1 MVQGDGMI
9 NMSVI
14 GCGEWGPNHIRNF
27 QSQTGA
33 KVVVA
38 VDLDPKR
45 LQRIQEL
52 FPAVECS
59 SDADAVL
66 ANPGIQAVVVATPLQ
81 THYRLV
87 KQALQAGKHVLC
99 EKPLCETVA
108 QGRELIDLA
117 QARDRV
123 LMVGHVFLFNPGI
136 MKVKE
141 ILESGALGNLHYLH
155 AIRTNLGPI
164 RRDCNAAFDLATHDI
179 SIFNWLVG
187 CEPEEVSA
195 SGGCFLQPGIEDVVS
210 ISLQYPGQVFG
221 SIQASWLN
229 PKKVRQITV
238 VGSKQMV
245 TWDDLQLGSPVACY
259 DKGANSNKHY
269 DDFGEFLRIATW
281 DGDVK
286 LPKVHTEEPLKLQAR
301 HFLDAIAKGGAERSG
316 GESALGVVGV
326 LEAAAKSLRENG
338 RAVPVDSGRAVLV
351 QT

>member
-1 MVQGDGMI
+1 MATLDNVIEMA
-9 NMSVI
+9 VI

-27 QSQTGA
+27 QAQAGA
-33 KVVVA
+33 KVRFA

-45 LQRIQEL
+45 LQRIREL

-59 SDADAVL
+59 SDLDAVL
-66 ANPGIQAVVVATPLQ
+66 ANSRIRAAVIATPLQ
-81 THYRLV
+81 THYNLV
-87 KQALQAGKHVLC
+87 KKALLAGKHVLC
-99 EKPLCETVA
+99 EKPLCETVLQA
-108 QGRELIDLA
+108 RELIDLA
-117 QARDRV
+117 EARNLV

-136 MKVKE
+136 LKVKQ
-141 ILESGALGNLHYLH
+141 IIESGGLGNLHYMH

-187 CEPEEVSA
+187 SDPVEVSA
-195 SGGCFLQPGIEDVVS
+195 TGGCFLQPGIQDVVS
-210 ISLQYPGQVFG
+210 ISLKYPGDVFG
-221 SIQASWLN
+221 SILASWLD

-245 TWDDLQLGSPVACY
+245 TWDDLQLASPVACY

-286 LPKVHTEEPLKLQAR
+286 LPKVHAEEPLKLQAR
-301 HFLDAIAKGGAERSG
+301 HFLDSITKGGAERSG
-316 GESALGVVGV
+316 GDSALGVVGV
-326 LEAAAKSLRENG
+326 LEAAAKSLKENG
-338 RAVPVDSGRAVLV
+338 RAVPVDAGRAVLV
-351 QT
+351 QA

>member
-1 MVQGDGMI
+1 MSTGDAKIEMA
-9 NMSVI
+9 VI

-27 QSQTGA
+27 QSQSGA
-33 KVVVA
+33 RVKVA

-45 LQRIQEL
+45 LQRIREL

-59 SDADAVL
+59 SELDQVL
-66 ANPGIQAVVVATPLQ
+66 SDPGIHAVVVATPLQ
-81 THYRLV
+81 THYGLV
-87 KQALQAGKHVLC
+87 KKVLLAGKHVLC

-117 QARDRV
+117 QARGLV

-136 MKVKE
+136 MKVKQ
-141 ILESGALGNLHYLH
+141 ILETGGLGNLHYMH

-187 CEPEEVSA
+187 CEPLAVSA
-195 SGGCFLQPGIEDVVS
+195 TGGCFLQPGIEDVVS
-210 ISLQYPGQVFG
+210 ISLKYPGDVFG

-286 LPKVHTEEPLKLQAR
+286 LPKVHAEEPLKLQAR
-301 HFLDAIAKGGAERSG
+301 HFLDAIGKGGAEKSG
-316 GESALGVVGV
+316 GDSALGVVGV
-326 LEAAAKSLRENG
+326 LEAAAKSLKENG
-338 RAVPVDSGRAVLV
+338 RAVPVESSRAVMV
-351 QT
+351 

>member
-1 MVQGDGMI
+1 MQGDGMI
-9 NMSVI
+9 SMAVI

-27 QSQTGA
+27 QSQPGA
-33 KVVVA
+33 RVLAA

-45 LQRIQEL
+45 LLRIRDL

-59 SDADAVL
+59 SDADRVL
-66 ANPGIQAVVVATPLQ
+66 ADPAIQAVVVATPVP
-81 THYRLV
+81 THHSLV
-87 KQALQAGKHVLC
+87 KKALRAGKHVLC
-99 EKPLCETVA
+99 EKPLCESVA
-108 QGRELIDLA
+108 QARELIELA
-117 QARDRV
+117 QARGRV

-136 MKVKE
+136 MKIKE

-187 CEPEEVSA
+187 SEPVEVSA
-195 SGGCFLQPGIEDVVS
+195 TGGCFLQPGIEDVVS
-210 ISLQYPGQVFG
+210 ISLKYPGQVFA

-245 TWDDLQLGSPVACY
+245 TWDDLQLSSPVACY
-259 DKGANSNKHY
+259 DKGANSNTHY
-269 DDFGEFLRIATW
+269 DDFGEFLRISTW

-286 LPKVHTEEPLKLQAR
+286 LPKVHAEEPLKLQAR
-301 HFLDAIAKGGAERSG
+301 HFLEAIAKGAAEKSG
-316 GESALGVVGV
+316 GESALGVVSV
-326 LEAAAKSLRENG
+326 LEAAARSLRESG
-338 RAVPVDSGRAVLV
+338 RAVPVESCRAVLV

>member
-1 MVQGDGMI
+1 MREGEAVIDMA
-9 NMSVI
+9 VI
-14 GCGEWGPNHIRNF
+14 GCGEWGPNHVRNF
-27 QSQTGA
+27 QSQAGA
-33 KVVVA
+33 RVRVA

-45 LQRIQEL
+45 LSRIREL
-52 FPAVECS
+52 FPAVEGS
-59 SDADAVL
+59 SETDRVL
-66 ANPGIQAVVVATPLQ
+66 ADPGIQAVVVATPLQ
-81 THYRLV
+81 THHGLV
-87 KQALQAGKHVLC
+87 KKALLAGKHVLC
-99 EKPLCETVA
+99 EKPLCESVV

-117 QARDRV
+117 QARGLV

-136 MKVKE
+136 MKVKQ

-187 CEPEEVSA
+187 CEPQEVSA
-195 SGGCFLQPGIEDVVS
+195 TGGCFLQPGIEDVVS
-210 ISLQYPGQVFG
+210 ISLKYPGQVFG

-281 DGDVK
+281 DGDVR

-338 RAVPVDSGRAVLV
+338 RAVPVESGRAVLV